1 MCLKNIINYL
11 LAFLLIFNFEFK
23 NVNAIENERN
33 LNTSKNIVNN
43 EYADRFCSAKSDHFF
58 EGLEKEKTL
67 KYSYF
72 KYIGINSKE
81 LFSDDLYNTL
91 ISQIRN
97 TCNITDDE
105 EKEIYDFLKK

>member
-33 LNTSKNIVNN
+33 LNTSKNIVNK

-81 LFSDDLYNTL
+81 LFSDDQYDIL